1 MGEEV
6 PDNVTE
12 CWARLRFAI
21 VGPLLAAPPKGGGL
35 RGELER
41 LSRQLW
47 KHPTTGERV
56 RFAYSTIERWYYTAK
71 NEARDPVR
79 ALRRKHRKDAGQQP
93 SLGAGLRCVLQAQ
106 YGEHPGWSYLLH
118 HDNLAARVEAD
129 PALGPLPSYTTVR
142 RYMKKNGLTR
152 TRPRSRRR
160 TEATER
166 AARRLEQREVRSF
179 EATHVHG
186 LWHLDFHPGSRRVL
200 TAKGTWLTPHLFG
213 VLDDRSRLTCHLQWY
228 LDETAQSLVH
238 GLSQAIQKRALP
250 RALMTDNG
258 SAMLAAEVVQGL
270 EALGILHETTLAE
283 SPYQNGKQET
293 FWAQVE
299 GRLMAMLEG
308 VEELTLELLNEATQA
323 WVELEYN
330 KRFHEELGTSPLRR
344 YLAGP
349 DVGRPSPK
357 SESLRG
363 AFRKQEWR
371 TQRRNDGT
379 VRVEGRRYELSSR
392 FRQQQ
397 RVLIRY
403 ARWDLSRLDLVDP
416 RTGTVLSPLYP
427 LDKQR
432 NADGRRRVLEP
443 LPQLLPPA
451 ERPRSG
457 SIAPLLSKLMR
468 DYAATGLPPAYL
480 SPPPRDEDPPKESE
494 P

>member
-1 MGEEV
+1 MKEG
-6 PDNVTE
+6 DNAAE
-12 CWARLRFAI
+12 RWARLRFAI
-21 VGPLLAAPPKGGGL
+21 VGPLLAAPPKAGAL
-35 RGELER
+35 CRELER

-56 RFAYSTIERWYYTAK
+56 RFAYSTIERWYYRAR
-71 NEARDPVR
+71 NEARDPVG
-79 ALRRKHRKDAGQQP
+79 ALRRRPRRDAGRQP
-93 SLGAGLRCVLQAQ
+93 SLGAGLRGALQAQ
-106 YGEHPGWSYLLH
+106 YGEHPGWSYQLH
-118 HDNLAARVEAD
+118 HDNLAARVEED
-129 PALGPLPSYTTVR
+129 PSLGPLPSYTTVR
-142 RYMKKNGLTR
+142 RYLKKHGMTR

-166 AARRLEQREVRSF
+166 AARRLERREVRSF

-200 TAKGTWLTPHLFG
+200 TAKGAWLTPHLFG
-213 VLDDRSRLTCHLQWY
+213 VLDDRSRLACHLQWY

-258 SAMLAAEVVQGL
+258 SAMVAEEVVQGL
-270 EALGILHETTLAE
+270 ESLGIVHETTLAE

-308 VEELTLELLNEATQA
+308 VEELSLELLNEATQA
-323 WVELEYN
+323 WVELEYH
-330 KRFHEELGTSPLRR
+330 KRLHQELGMSPLRR
-344 YLAGP
+344 YRAGP
-349 DVGRPSPK
+349 DVGRPSPD
-357 SESLRG
+357 SQSLRG
-363 AFRKQEWR
+363 AFRKKQWR
-371 TQRRNDGT
+371 TQRRSDAT
-379 VRVEGRRYELSSR
+379 VRVEGRRYELPSR

-403 ARWDLSRLDLVDP
+403 ARWDLGRLDLVDP
-416 RTGTVLSPLYP
+416 RTGVVLSPLYP

-443 LPQLLPPA
+443 LPQLLAPA
-451 ERPRSG
+451 ERPRSR
-457 SIAPLLSKLMR
+457 SIAPLLTKLMR